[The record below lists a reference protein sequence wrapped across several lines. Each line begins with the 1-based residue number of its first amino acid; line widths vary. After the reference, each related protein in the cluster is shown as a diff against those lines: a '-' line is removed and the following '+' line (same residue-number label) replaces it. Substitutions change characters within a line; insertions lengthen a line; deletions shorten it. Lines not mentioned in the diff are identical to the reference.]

1 MYSFWPM
8 YMILSRCIDFSW
20 YTDLSRAFDFSYVH
34 FFNALLSLLAILTS
48 GGATARDRE
57 ASCISHTAWNYLSES
72 SKSLLPVVVQ
82 LPETKRPPVHHIP
95 LGIISQSPTSC
106 SYQWWCNCQRQGGL
120 LYITYRLELF
130 VRVWQAV
137 LTSLLGDCQRQGG
150 LLYITYRLELFVRVW
165 QVALTSG
172 GATARDT

>member
-1 MYSFWPM
+1 M
-8 YMILSRCIDFSW
+8 YMILSRCIDFSR
-20 YTDLSRAFDFSYVH
+20 YTDLSRSFDFSYVH
-34 FFNALLSLLAILTS
+34 FFHALLSFLAVLTS
-48 GGATARDRE
+48 GGATARDTE

-137 LTSLLGDCQRQGG
+137 LISLLGDGQRQGG